1 MTQAV
6 VFKPFMAVH
15 RAHRHTQRGITTVQI
30 AIGILVSIIAL
41 VGSFGGFQYVAQA
54 KVNTDMNMMAD
65 LKTATVRYGST
76 LGAAGF
82 TFANVNTDV
91 LKRLGFFDSAGYGVY
106 GGVLASTATHQSG
119 GTVQASLPL
128 DEGVMTP
135 VSEGITFTWKG
146 LPSTACRELALRVGT
161 LAWSVEAANK
171 GDGALQTIKSK
182 GINANNFASAA
193 AENCNSTA
201 SVNKLVVTFSRN

>member
-1 MTQAV
+1 MTHPI
-6 VFKPFMAVH
+6 VFIPFMAVH
-15 RAHRHTQRGITTVQI
+15 RAHRHAQRGITTVQI

-106 GGVLASTATHQSG
+106 DGVKSTATHQYG

-201 SVNKLVVTFSRN
+201 SVNQLVVTFSRN